1 MLPRVNPVCS
11 SSALHEFVCVCGTA
25 LLPPSSSCARCWPR
39 WAAAV
44 GAAEFEGART
54 IGRRRF
60 ALLLTAALVNTVCV
74 GTAWRHR
81 CSDASCR
88 ALALGQALIY
98 QPSLA
103 ASVSLRSCSRPMP
116 TRHMR
121 RLHAARRVGAGK
133 HDFQRDDRSGLLR
146 WARESTALAM
156 SGGRKKRRRPRQQRR
171 TSSTV
176 IISEA
181 RLSRACVGA
190 APLACS
196 TS

>member
-1 MLPRVNPVCS
+1 MSLFASV
-11 SSALHEFVCVCGTA
+11 A
-25 LLPPSSSCARCWPR
+25 PPSFLRRRLAR
-39 WAAAV
+39 AV
-44 GAAEFEGART
+44 GRGGPLPLERRSSRARARLV
-54 IGRRRF
+54 GRCF

-88 ALALGQALIY
+88 ALARGRALIY
-98 QPSLA
+98 QPRFRA
-103 ASVSLRSCSRPMP
+103 ASASLRSSSRPMP
-116 TRHMR
+116 TRRVR

-133 HDFQRDDRSGLLR
+133 HDFQRDDRSGLLQ
-146 WARESTALAM
+146 WARESKALAT
-156 SGGRKKRRRPRQQRR
+156 SGGRKKRRR

-181 RLSRACVGA
+181 RLSRAWVGA
-190 APLACS
+190 ASVACS